1 MNNILK
7 LVQEHYTS
15 NNIVFENP
23 LHLEV
28 DDIQI
33 DNSSKNEVDDIQI
46 NNSSKDDLFEKD
58 LDEALLLF
66 YNKNNNL
73 FYKKFST
80 NPDEASENVEIS
92 KIINDYLCQ
101 MLDIVT
107 YSLYLKM
114 KNISPNEFNNFINK
128 FKTNSTFISNLLEY
142 GVKITYDEKRLI
154 LSIEYYNTIS
164 VITYINEKLSWYSL
178 KELPN
183 LKLI

>member
-33 DNSSKNEVDDIQI
+33 DNG
-46 NNSSKDDLFEKD
+46 SKDDLFEKD

-66 YNKNNNL
+66 FNKNNNL

-114 KNISPNEFNNFINK
+114 KNISPNEFNNFINR